1 MGYFLELGFGSKLFR
16 DVLIYTNNV
25 CFLSFALFLIINDC
39 LIMRFPQI
47 SCTIRS
53 GRPQLY
59 QDTTQQEE
67 YI

>member
-1 MGYFLELGFGSKLFR
+1 
-16 DVLIYTNNV
+16 
-25 CFLSFALFLIINDC
+25 
-39 LIMRFPQI
+39 MRFSQI

-67 YI
+67 YISKLSQFLDERETFQGAYNIFR